1 MCIFRPKFHFKLL
14 SEIKMRQEKIHQI
27 FHQFFVAFLIFL
39 NSSLAFGNKY
49 AHLLSLSSINHY
61 FVELI
66 SSDKRKRRCRRTRSR
81 FYANHKKKKS
91 PPMNFLIQSTDFY
104 WQFLP
109 LNLIANIFELLNY

>member
-66 SSDKRKRRCRRTRSR
+66 SSNKRKRRSRRTRSR

-109 LNLIANIFELLNY
+109 LNLIANISELLNY